1 MRDTLYYIISSIID
15 DPKGINIDEKESNG
29 IIEFTVTVPKA
40 ELGKVIGK
48 KGRIIASIR
57 NVMKIKALRQNKRV
71 TISLQEPEQEQEPGQ
86 ESAQSST

>member
-1 MRDTLYYIISSIID
+1 MKDTLSYIISSIID
-15 DPKGINIDEKESNG
+15 DPKGIIIDEKENDG
-29 IIEFTVTVPKA
+29 IIEFAVTVPKA

-71 TISLQEPEQEQEPGQ
+71 IILLQEPQQD
-86 ESAQSST
+86 SAQAST

>member
-1 MRDTLYYIISSIID
+1 MKNTLLYILSSIID
-15 DPKGINIDEKESNG
+15 DPKGIVIDEKETDG
-29 IIEFTVTVPKA
+29 VIEFTVTVPKT

-71 TISLQEPEQEQEPGQ
+71 MISLQEPQQ
-86 ESAQSST
+86 ESAQASQQAST